1 MGMSLKS
8 RNIGENFEC
17 WERQD
22 GWGSV
27 SCAGRLQDAHSKSET
42 LWKTWHDFFRGPWS
56 AFRCVYISLSLACPW
71 TQQSA
76 SQSNVASWEIPK
88 GNGGVVRWESHI
100 DFPSRARP
108 CRFAGAQSLCQFY
121 VWSPRFQELESK
133 DWDFDCKW
141 SSNWFPNDWDLPARL
156 LKCESRYLM
165 TDDQWLFLCFAISRR
180 WYWSVFGSM
189 NHIRIM
195 RTTQI
200 PEPVP
205 FYPRVTR
212 VTRVGSPFSSQID
225 PRGRP

>member
-27 SCAGRLQDAHSKSET
+27 SCAGRLQDGPFQVWNLVKNMA
-42 LWKTWHDFFRGPWS
+42 WFFQGPLE
-56 AFRCVYISLSLACPW
+56 CIQMYIYISLSLACPW

-212 VTRVGSPFSSQID
+212 VGSPFSSQID